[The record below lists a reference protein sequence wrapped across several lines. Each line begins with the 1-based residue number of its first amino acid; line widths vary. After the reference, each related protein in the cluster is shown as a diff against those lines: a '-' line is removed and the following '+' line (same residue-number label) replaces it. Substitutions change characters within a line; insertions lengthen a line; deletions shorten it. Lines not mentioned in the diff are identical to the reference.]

1 MTIAQSIAQTMA
13 PGADHAASLVVDVT
27 VVGAGLVGLAAA
39 LACHEAGYSVAL
51 LDSGPGLT
59 QSQLNADANSLWNA
73 SGQGAT
79 STNWD
84 ARIYAISP
92 NNAKWLA
99 ELGAWPLLDKAR
111 LGQINA
117 MQIFADGVPLTLD
130 AEDESADCL
139 AYVLESRALAQALHE
154 RVSMTGMPVLFN
166 LACVAFDSA
175 TTTLHLADKR
185 TIQSSL
191 VIAADGSQSWLRQQ
205 LGITVQKKSYAQLGI
220 VANFS
225 VAQDHAQV
233 ARQWFTS
240 QRQDGGTILA
250 WLPLSN
256 NTVSIVWSV
265 PLAYADELL
274 ALSPT
279 AFTKAVMQAGGE
291 ALGEMQLIS
300 PPVAFPLSRQTCE
313 RTVQDDVVL
322 VGDAAHQIHPMAGQG
337 VNLGFRDVIDLLASW
352 QTKNSYQSL
361 ADNSLLKAYTRR
373 RKADVLS
380 MQLLTDGLFQLFASA
395 NPVLNSIRNVAWQ
408 LANQG
413 LIKKTLQA
421 LALKL

>member
-1 MTIAQSIAQTMA
+1 
-13 PGADHAASLVVDVT
+13 VDVT

-39 LACHEAGYSVAL
+39 LACHQAGYSVAL

-59 QSQLNADANSLWNA
+59 QSQLNADANSLCNA
-73 SGQGAT
+73 HSQ
-79 STNWD
+79 WD

-117 MQIFADGVPLTLD
+117 MQIFADGVPMSLET
-130 AEDESADCL
+130 EDESADCL

-154 RVSMTGMPVLFN
+154 RVSMTGMPILVN

-185 TIQSSL
+185 TIQSDL

-225 VAQDHAQV
+225 VELDHAQV

-250 WLPLSN
+250 WLPLSS

-279 AFTKAVMQAGGE
+279 AFTQAVMQAGDQ
-291 ALGEMQLIS
+291 ALGDMQLLS
-300 PPVAFPLSRQTCE
+300 PPVAYPLSRQTCE
-313 RTVQDDVVL
+313 RTVQDGVVL

-352 QTKNSYQSL
+352 QTKNTYQSL
-361 ADNSLLKAYTRR
+361 ADRCLLKAYTRR

-380 MQLLTDGLFQLFASA
+380 MQLLTDGLFKVFSSA
-395 NPVLNSIRNVAWQ
+395 NPVLNSIRKTAWQ

-413 LIKKTLQA
+413 LIKKTLLA

>member
-1 MTIAQSIAQTMA
+1 MTIAPSEN
-13 PGADHAASLVVDVT
+13 HALSLRVDVT

-39 LACHEAGYSVAL
+39 LACHKAGYNVAL

-59 QSQLNADANSLWNA
+59 EAQVNADANSL
-73 SGQGAT
+73 SDT
-79 STNWD
+79 SSQWD

-117 MQIFADGVPLTLD
+117 MQIFADEVPLSLE

-139 AYVLESRALAQALHE
+139 AYVLESRALAQSLHE
-154 RVSMTGMPVLFN
+154 RVSMTGMPVVFN
-166 LACVAFDSA
+166 DGCTGFDSA

-185 TIQSSL
+185 TIQSAL

-205 LGITVQKKSYAQLGI
+205 LGINVQKKSYAQLGI

-225 VAQDHAQV
+225 VAQGHANV

-240 QRQDGGTILA
+240 HRHDGGTILA

-279 AFTKAVMQAGGE
+279 AFTQAVMQAGE
-291 ALGEMQLIS
+291 QVLGDMQLLS

-313 RTVQDDVVL
+313 RTVQDGVVL

-337 VNLGFRDVIDLLASW
+337 VNLGFRDVIDLLASL

-361 ADNSLLKAYTRR
+361 ADSRLLKAYTRR

-380 MQLLTDGLFQLFASA
+380 MQLLTDGLFQVFSSA
-395 NPVLNSIRNVAWQ
+395 NPVLNSIRNTAWRV
-408 LANQG
+408 ANQG
-413 LIKKTLQA
+413 LIKKTLLA
-421 LALKL
+421 FALKL

>member
-1 MTIAQSIAQTMA
+1 MTTAQTIAQTTLPS
-13 PGADHAASLVVDVT
+13 ADHAASLVVDVT

-39 LACHEAGYSVAL
+39 LACHQAGYSVAL

-59 QSQLNADANSLWNA
+59 QSQLNADANSLCNDH
-73 SGQGAT
+73 SQ
-79 STNWD
+79 WD

-117 MQIFADGVPLTLD
+117 MQIFADGVPMSLD

-166 LACVAFDSA
+166 HGCVAFDSA

-225 VAQDHAQV
+225 VELDHAHV

-240 QRQDGGTILA
+240 HRQDGGTILA
-250 WLPLSN
+250 WLPLSS

-274 ALSPT
+274 ALSPS
-279 AFTKAVMQAGGE
+279 AFTQAVMQAGGQ
-291 ALGEMQLIS
+291 ALGDMRLLS

-313 RTVQDDVVL
+313 RTVQDGVVL

-361 ADNSLLKAYTRR
+361 ADSRLLNAYTRR

-380 MQLLTDGLFQLFASA
+380 MQLLTDGLFQIFAST
-395 NPVLNSIRNVAWQ
+395 NPVLNSIRNAAWQ

-413 LIKKTLQA
+413 LVKKTLLA

>member
-1 MTIAQSIAQTMA
+1 MTTAQSIAHTMA
-13 PGADHAASLVVDVT
+13 PGADHVASLVVDVT

-59 QSQLNADANSLWNA
+59 QSQLNADANSLCNA
-73 SGQGAT
+73 DSQ
-79 STNWD
+79 WD

-117 MQIFADGVPLTLD
+117 MQIFADGVPMSLD

-154 RVSMTGMPVLFN
+154 RVSMTGMPVLVN
-166 LACVAFDSA
+166 HACVAFDSA
-175 TTTLHLADKR
+175 TTTLRLADKR

-191 VIAADGSQSWLRQQ
+191 VIAADGNQSWLRQQ
-205 LGITVQKKSYAQLGI
+205 LGITVQKKSYAQRGI

-225 VAQDHAQV
+225 VELDHAHV

-240 QRQDGGTILA
+240 HRQDGGTILA
-250 WLPLSN
+250 WLPLSS

-279 AFTKAVMQAGGE
+279 AFTQAVMQAGE
-291 ALGEMQLIS
+291 QALGDMQLLS

-313 RTVQDDVVL
+313 RTVQDGVVL

-361 ADNSLLKAYTRR
+361 ADSSLLKAYTRH
-373 RKADVLS
+373 RKVDVLS
-380 MQLLTDGLFQLFASA
+380 MQLLTDGLFQVFSSV
-395 NPVLNSIRNVAWQ
+395 NPVLNSIRKTAWH

-413 LIKKTLQA
+413 LIKKTLLA

>member
-1 MTIAQSIAQTMA
+1 MTTAQTIAQTTLPS
-13 PGADHAASLVVDVT
+13 ADHAASLVVDVT

-39 LACHEAGYSVAL
+39 LACHQAGYSVAL

-59 QSQLNADANSLWNA
+59 QSQLNADANSLCNDH
-73 SGQGAT
+73 SQ
-79 STNWD
+79 WD

-117 MQIFADGVPLTLD
+117 MQIFADGVPMSLD

-166 LACVAFDSA
+166 HGCVAFDSA

-225 VAQDHAQV
+225 VELDHAHV

-240 QRQDGGTILA
+240 HRQDGGTILA
-250 WLPLSN
+250 WLPLSS

-274 ALSPT
+274 ALSPS
-279 AFTKAVMQAGGE
+279 AFTQAVMQAGGQ
-291 ALGEMQLIS
+291 ALGDMRLLS

-313 RTVQDDVVL
+313 RTVQDGVVL

-361 ADNSLLKAYTRR
+361 ADSRLLNAYTRR

-380 MQLLTDGLFQLFASA
+380 MQLLTDGLFQIFAST
-395 NPVLNSIRNVAWQ
+395 NPVLNSIRNAAWQ

-413 LIKKTLQA
+413 LIKKTLLA

>member
-1 MTIAQSIAQTMA
+1 MTIAQTIAQTTA
-13 PGADHAASLVVDVT
+13 PSADHAASLRVDVT

-59 QSQLNADANSLWNA
+59 QSQLNADANSLCNA
-73 SGQGAT
+73 HSQ
-79 STNWD
+79 WD

-117 MQIFADGVPLTLD
+117 MQIFADGVPMSLD

-166 LACVAFDSA
+166 HGCVAFDST

-225 VAQDHAQV
+225 VAQDHAHV

-274 ALSPT
+274 ALSLS
-279 AFTKAVMQAGGE
+279 AFTQAVMQAGDQ
-291 ALGEMQLIS
+291 ALGDMQLLS
-300 PPVAFPLSRQTCE
+300 SPVAFPLSRQTCE
-313 RTVQDDVVL
+313 RTVQDGVVL

-352 QTKNSYQSL
+352 QAKNSYQSL
-361 ADNSLLKAYTRR
+361 ADSRLLKAYTRR

-380 MQLLTDGLFQLFASA
+380 MQLLTDGLFQVFASA
-395 NPVLNSIRNVAWQ
+395 NPVLNSIRNAAWRV
-408 LANQG
+408 ANQG
-413 LIKKTLQA
+413 LIKKTLLA
-421 LALKL
+421 FALKL

>member
-1 MTIAQSIAQTMA
+1 
-13 PGADHAASLVVDVT
+13 VVDVT

-39 LACHEAGYSVAL
+39 LACHQAGYSVAL

-59 QSQLNADANSLWNA
+59 QSQLNADANSLCNDH
-73 SGQGAT
+73 SQ
-79 STNWD
+79 WD

-117 MQIFADGVPLTLD
+117 MQIFADGVPMSLD

-166 LACVAFDSA
+166 HGCVAFDSA

-225 VAQDHAQV
+225 VELDHAHV

-240 QRQDGGTILA
+240 HRQDGGTILA
-250 WLPLSN
+250 WLPLSS

-274 ALSPT
+274 ALSPS
-279 AFTKAVMQAGGE
+279 AFTQAVMQAGGQ
-291 ALGEMQLIS
+291 ALGDMRLLS

-313 RTVQDDVVL
+313 RTVQDGVVL

-361 ADNSLLKAYTRR
+361 ADSRLLNAYTRR

-380 MQLLTDGLFQLFASA
+380 MQLLTDGLFQIFAST
-395 NPVLNSIRNVAWQ
+395 NPVLNSIRNAAWQ

-413 LIKKTLQA
+413 LVKKTLLA

>member
-1 MTIAQSIAQTMA
+1 
-13 PGADHAASLVVDVT
+13 
-27 VVGAGLVGLAAA
+27 LVGLAAA
-39 LACHEAGYSVAL
+39 LACHQAGYSVAL

-59 QSQLNADANSLWNA
+59 QSQLNADANSLCNA
-73 SGQGAT
+73 HSQ
-79 STNWD
+79 WD

-117 MQIFADGVPLTLD
+117 MQIFADGVPMSLET
-130 AEDESADCL
+130 EDESADCL

-154 RVSMTGMPVLFN
+154 RVSMTGMPILVN

-185 TIQSSL
+185 TIQSDL

-225 VAQDHAQV
+225 VELDHAQV

-250 WLPLSN
+250 WLPLSS

-279 AFTKAVMQAGGE
+279 AFTQAVMQAGDQ
-291 ALGEMQLIS
+291 ALGDMQLLS
-300 PPVAFPLSRQTCE
+300 PPVAYPLSRQTCE
-313 RTVQDDVVL
+313 RTVQDGVVL

-361 ADNSLLKAYTRR
+361 ADRCLLKAYTRR

-380 MQLLTDGLFQLFASA
+380 MQLLTDGLFKVFSSA
-395 NPVLNSIRNVAWQ
+395 NPVLNSIRKTAWQ

-413 LIKKTLQA
+413 LIKKTLLA

>member
-1 MTIAQSIAQTMA
+1 
-13 PGADHAASLVVDVT
+13 VDVT

-39 LACHEAGYSVAL
+39 LACHQAGYSVAL

-59 QSQLNADANSLWNA
+59 QSQLNADANSLCNA
-73 SGQGAT
+73 HSQ
-79 STNWD
+79 WD

-117 MQIFADGVPLTLD
+117 MQIFADGVPMSLET
-130 AEDESADCL
+130 EDESADCL

-154 RVSMTGMPVLFN
+154 RVSMTGMPILVN

-185 TIQSSL
+185 TIQSDL

-225 VAQDHAQV
+225 VELDHAQV

-250 WLPLSN
+250 WLPLSS

-279 AFTKAVMQAGGE
+279 AFTQAVMQAGDQ
-291 ALGEMQLIS
+291 ALGDMQLLS
-300 PPVAFPLSRQTCE
+300 PPVAYPLSRQTCE
-313 RTVQDDVVL
+313 RTVQDGVVL

-361 ADNSLLKAYTRR
+361 ADRCLLKAYTRR

-380 MQLLTDGLFQLFASA
+380 MQLLTDGLFKVFSSA
-395 NPVLNSIRNVAWQ
+395 NPVLNSIRKTAWQ

-413 LIKKTLQA
+413 LIKKTLLA

>member
-1 MTIAQSIAQTMA
+1 MTTAQTIAQTTLPS
-13 PGADHAASLVVDVT
+13 ADHAASLVVDVT

-39 LACHEAGYSVAL
+39 LACHQAGYSVAL

-59 QSQLNADANSLWNA
+59 QSQLNADANSLCNDH
-73 SGQGAT
+73 SQ
-79 STNWD
+79 WD

-117 MQIFADGVPLTLD
+117 MQIFADGVPMSLD

-166 LACVAFDSA
+166 HGCVAFDSA

-185 TIQSSL
+185 TIQSGL

-225 VAQDHAQV
+225 VELDHAHV

-240 QRQDGGTILA
+240 HRQDGGTILA
-250 WLPLSN
+250 WLPLSS

-274 ALSPT
+274 ALSPS
-279 AFTKAVMQAGGE
+279 AFTQAVMQAGGQ
-291 ALGEMQLIS
+291 ALGDMRLLS

-313 RTVQDDVVL
+313 RTVQDGVVL

-361 ADNSLLKAYTRR
+361 ADSRLLNAYTRR

-380 MQLLTDGLFQLFASA
+380 MQLLTDGLFQIFAST
-395 NPVLNSIRNVAWQ
+395 NPVLNSIRNAAWQ

-413 LIKKTLQA
+413 LVKKTLLA

>member
-1 MTIAQSIAQTMA
+1 MTTAQTIAQTMA
-13 PGADHAASLVVDVT
+13 PSADHAASLRVDVT

-39 LACHEAGYSVAL
+39 LACHQAGYSVAL

-59 QSQLNADANSLWNA
+59 QSQLNADANSLCNA
-73 SGQGAT
+73 HSQ
-79 STNWD
+79 WD

-117 MQIFADGVPLTLD
+117 MQIFADGVPMSLET
-130 AEDESADCL
+130 EDESADCL

-154 RVSMTGMPVLFN
+154 RVSMTGMPVLVN
-166 LACVAFDSA
+166 LACVGFDSA

-185 TIQSSL
+185 TIQSDL

-225 VAQDHAQV
+225 VELDHAQV

-250 WLPLSN
+250 WLPLSS

-279 AFTKAVMQAGGE
+279 AFTQAVMQAGDQ
-291 ALGEMQLIS
+291 ALGDMQLLS
-300 PPVAFPLSRQTCE
+300 PPVAYPLSRQTCE
-313 RTVQDDVVL
+313 RTVQDGVVL

-361 ADNSLLKAYTRR
+361 ADRCLLKAYTRR
-373 RKADVLS
+373 RKTDVLS
-380 MQLLTDGLFQLFASA
+380 MQLLTDGLFKVFSSA
-395 NPVLNSIRNVAWQ
+395 NPVLNSIRKTAWQ

-413 LIKKTLQA
+413 LIKKTLLA

>member
-1 MTIAQSIAQTMA
+1 MTIAPSEN
-13 PGADHAASLVVDVT
+13 HALSLRVDVT

-39 LACHEAGYSVAL
+39 LACHKAGYNVAL

-59 QSQLNADANSLWNA
+59 EAQVNADANSL
-73 SGQGAT
+73 SDT
-79 STNWD
+79 SSQWD

-117 MQIFADGVPLTLD
+117 MQIFADEVPLSLE

-139 AYVLESRALAQALHE
+139 AYVLESRALAQSLHE
-154 RVSMTGMPVLFN
+154 RVSMTGMPVVFN
-166 LACVAFDSA
+166 DGCTGFDSA

-185 TIQSSL
+185 TIQSAL

-205 LGITVQKKSYAQLGI
+205 LGINVQKKSYAQLGI

-225 VAQDHAQV
+225 VAQGHANV

-240 QRQDGGTILA
+240 HRYDGGTILA

-279 AFTKAVMQAGGE
+279 AFTQAVMQAGE
-291 ALGEMQLIS
+291 QVLGDMQLLS

-313 RTVQDDVVL
+313 RTVQDGVVL

-337 VNLGFRDVIDLLASW
+337 VNLGFRDVIDLLASL

-361 ADNSLLKAYTRR
+361 ADSRLLKAYTRR

-380 MQLLTDGLFQLFASA
+380 MQLLTDGLFQVFSSA
-395 NPVLNSIRNVAWQ
+395 NPVLNSIRNTAWRV
-408 LANQG
+408 ANQG
-413 LIKKTLQA
+413 LIKKTLLA
-421 LALKL
+421 FALKL

>member
-1 MTIAQSIAQTMA
+1 MTTAQSIAQTTA
-13 PGADHAASLVVDVT
+13 PSADHAASLVVDVT

-39 LACHEAGYSVAL
+39 LACHQAGYSVAL

-59 QSQLNADANSLWNA
+59 QSQLNADANSLCNDH
-73 SGQGAT
+73 SQ
-79 STNWD
+79 WD

-117 MQIFADGVPLTLD
+117 MQIFADGVPMSLD

-166 LACVAFDSA
+166 HGCVAFDSA

-225 VAQDHAQV
+225 VELDHAHV

-240 QRQDGGTILA
+240 HRQDGGTILA
-250 WLPLSN
+250 WLPLSS

-274 ALSPT
+274 ALSPS
-279 AFTKAVMQAGGE
+279 AFTQAVMQAGGQ
-291 ALGEMQLIS
+291 ALGDMRLLS

-313 RTVQDDVVL
+313 RTVQDGVVL

-361 ADNSLLKAYTRR
+361 ADSRLLKAYTRR

-380 MQLLTDGLFQLFASA
+380 MQLLTDGLFQIFAST
-395 NPVLNSIRNVAWQ
+395 NPVLNSIRNAAWQ

-413 LIKKTLQA
+413 LIKKTLLA

>member
-1 MTIAQSIAQTMA
+1 MTTAQSIAQTTL
-13 PGADHAASLVVDVT
+13 PSADHAASLVVDVT

-39 LACHEAGYSVAL
+39 LACHQAGYSVAL

-59 QSQLNADANSLWNA
+59 QSQLNADANSLCNDH
-73 SGQGAT
+73 SQ
-79 STNWD
+79 WD

-117 MQIFADGVPLTLD
+117 MQIFADGVPMSLD

-166 LACVAFDSA
+166 HGCVAFDSA

-225 VAQDHAQV
+225 VELDHAHV

-240 QRQDGGTILA
+240 HRQDGGTILA
-250 WLPLSN
+250 WLPLSS

-274 ALSPT
+274 ALSPS
-279 AFTKAVMQAGGE
+279 AFTQAVMQAGGQ
-291 ALGEMQLIS
+291 ALGDMRLLS

-313 RTVQDDVVL
+313 RTVQDGVVL

-361 ADNSLLKAYTRR
+361 ADSRLLKAYTRR

-380 MQLLTDGLFQLFASA
+380 MQLLTDGLFQLFARA
-395 NPVLNSIRNVAWQ
+395 NPVLNSIRNAAWQ

-413 LIKKTLQA
+413 LIKKTLLA

>member
-1 MTIAQSIAQTMA
+1 MTTAQSIAQTTA
-13 PGADHAASLVVDVT
+13 PSADHAASLVVDVT

-39 LACHEAGYSVAL
+39 LACHQAGYSVAL

-59 QSQLNADANSLWNA
+59 QSQLNADANSLCNDH
-73 SGQGAT
+73 SQ
-79 STNWD
+79 WD

-117 MQIFADGVPLTLD
+117 MQIFADGVPMSLD

-166 LACVAFDSA
+166 HGCVAFDSA

-225 VAQDHAQV
+225 VELDHAHV

-240 QRQDGGTILA
+240 HRQDGGTILA
-250 WLPLSN
+250 WLPLSS

-274 ALSPT
+274 ALSPS
-279 AFTKAVMQAGGE
+279 AFTQAVMQAGGQ
-291 ALGEMQLIS
+291 ALGDMRLLS

-313 RTVQDDVVL
+313 RTVQDGVVL

-361 ADNSLLKAYTRR
+361 ADSRLLKAYTRR

-380 MQLLTDGLFQLFASA
+380 MQLLTDGLFQLFARA
-395 NPVLNSIRNVAWQ
+395 NPVLNSIRNAAWQ

-413 LIKKTLQA
+413 LIKKTLLA

>member
-1 MTIAQSIAQTMA
+1 
-13 PGADHAASLVVDVT
+13 VDVT

-39 LACHEAGYSVAL
+39 LACHQAGYSVAL

-59 QSQLNADANSLWNA
+59 QSQLNADANSLCNA
-73 SGQGAT
+73 HSQ
-79 STNWD
+79 WD

-117 MQIFADGVPLTLD
+117 MQIFADGVPMSLET
-130 AEDESADCL
+130 EDESADCL

-154 RVSMTGMPVLFN
+154 RVSMTGMPILVN

-185 TIQSSL
+185 TIQSDL

-225 VAQDHAQV
+225 VELDHAQV

-250 WLPLSN
+250 WLPLSS

-279 AFTKAVMQAGGE
+279 AFTQAVMQAGDQ
-291 ALGEMQLIS
+291 ALGDMQLLS
-300 PPVAFPLSRQTCE
+300 PPVAYPLSRQTCE
-313 RTVQDDVVL
+313 RTVQDGVVL

-361 ADNSLLKAYTRR
+361 ADRCLLKAYTRR
-373 RKADVLS
+373 RKTDVLS
-380 MQLLTDGLFQLFASA
+380 MQLLTDGLFQLFARA
-395 NPVLNSIRNVAWQ
+395 NPVLNSIRNAAWQ

-413 LIKKTLQA
+413 LIKKTLLA

>member
-1 MTIAQSIAQTMA
+1 MTTTQTLAQTMA
-13 PGADHAASLVVDVT
+13 PSADHVAPLVVDVT

-39 LACHEAGYSVAL
+39 LACHQAGYSVAL

-59 QSQLNADANSLWNA
+59 QSQLNADANSLCNDH
-73 SGQGAT
+73 SQ
-79 STNWD
+79 WD

-117 MQIFADGVPLTLD
+117 MQIFADGVPMSLD

-166 LACVAFDSA
+166 HGCVAFDSA

-225 VAQDHAQV
+225 VELDHAHV

-240 QRQDGGTILA
+240 HRQDGGTILA
-250 WLPLSN
+250 WLPLSS

-274 ALSPT
+274 ALSPS
-279 AFTKAVMQAGGE
+279 AFTQAVMQAGGQ
-291 ALGEMQLIS
+291 ALGDMRLLS

-313 RTVQDDVVL
+313 RTVQDGVVL

-361 ADNSLLKAYTRR
+361 ADSRLLNAYTRR

-380 MQLLTDGLFQLFASA
+380 MQLLTDGLFQIFAST
-395 NPVLNSIRNVAWQ
+395 NPVLNSIRNAAWQ

-413 LIKKTLQA
+413 LVKKTLLA

>member
-1 MTIAQSIAQTMA
+1 MTIAPSEN
-13 PGADHAASLVVDVT
+13 HALSLRVDVT

-39 LACHEAGYSVAL
+39 LACHKAGYNVAL
-51 LDSGPGLT
+51 LDSGPRLT
-59 QSQLNADANSLWNA
+59 EAQVNADANSL
-73 SGQGAT
+73 SDT
-79 STNWD
+79 SSQWD

-117 MQIFADGVPLTLD
+117 MQIFADEVPLSLE

-139 AYVLESRALAQALHE
+139 AYVLESRALAQSLHE

-166 LACVAFDSA
+166 DGCTGFDSA

-185 TIQSSL
+185 TIQSAL

-205 LGITVQKKSYAQLGI
+205 LGINVQKKSYAQLGI

-225 VAQDHAQV
+225 VAQGHANV

-240 QRQDGGTILA
+240 HRHDGGTILA

-279 AFTKAVMQAGGE
+279 AFTQAVMQAGE
-291 ALGEMQLIS
+291 QVLGDMQLLS

-313 RTVQDDVVL
+313 RTVQDGVVL

-337 VNLGFRDVIDLLASW
+337 VNLGFRDVIDLMASL

-361 ADNSLLKAYTRR
+361 ADSRLLKAYTRR

-380 MQLLTDGLFQLFASA
+380 MQLLTDGLFQVFSSA
-395 NPVLNSIRNVAWQ
+395 NPVLNSIRNTAWRV
-408 LANQG
+408 ANQG
-413 LIKKTLQA
+413 LIKKTLLA
-421 LALKL
+421 FALKL

>member
-1 MTIAQSIAQTMA
+1 MTTTQTLAQTTA
-13 PGADHAASLVVDVT
+13 PSADHVAPLVVDVT

-39 LACHEAGYSVAL
+39 LACHQAGYSVAL

-59 QSQLNADANSLWNA
+59 QSQLHADANSLCNA
-73 SGQGAT
+73 DSQ
-79 STNWD
+79 WD

-92 NNAKWLA
+92 NNAKWLV

-111 LGQINA
+111 LGQINT
-117 MQIFADGVPLTLD
+117 MQIFADGVPMSLD

-154 RVSMTGMPVLFN
+154 RVSMTGMPVLVN
-166 LACVAFDSA
+166 LPCVAFDSA

-185 TIQSSL
+185 TIQSGL

-205 LGITVQKKSYAQLGI
+205 LGIAVQKKSYAQLGI

-225 VAQDHAQV
+225 VELDHAHV

-240 QRQDGGTILA
+240 HRQDGGTILA
-250 WLPLSN
+250 WLPLSS

-274 ALSPT
+274 ALSPG
-279 AFTKAVMQAGGE
+279 AFTQAVMQAGDQ
-291 ALGEMQLIS
+291 ALGDMQLLS
-300 PPVAFPLSRQTCE
+300 PPVAFALNRQTCE
-313 RTVQDDVVL
+313 RTVQDGVVL

-337 VNLGFRDVIDLLASW
+337 VNLGFRDVIDLLATW

-361 ADNSLLKAYTRR
+361 ADSRLLKAYTRR

-380 MQLLTDGLFQLFASA
+380 MQLLTDGLFQLFARA
-395 NPVLNSIRNVAWQ
+395 NPVLNSIRNAAWQ

-413 LIKKTLQA
+413 LIKKTLLA

>member
-1 MTIAQSIAQTMA
+1 MTTAQTIAQTMA
-13 PGADHAASLVVDVT
+13 PSADHAASLRVDVT

-39 LACHEAGYSVAL
+39 LACHQAGYSVAL

-59 QSQLNADANSLWNA
+59 QSQLNADANSLCNA
-73 SGQGAT
+73 HSQ
-79 STNWD
+79 WD

-117 MQIFADGVPLTLD
+117 MQIFADGVPMSLET
-130 AEDESADCL
+130 EDESADCL

-154 RVSMTGMPVLFN
+154 RVSMTGMPILVN

-185 TIQSSL
+185 TIQSDL

-225 VAQDHAQV
+225 VELDHAQV

-250 WLPLSN
+250 WLPLSS

-279 AFTKAVMQAGGE
+279 AFTQAVMQAGDQ
-291 ALGEMQLIS
+291 ALGDMQLLS
-300 PPVAFPLSRQTCE
+300 PPVAYPLSRQTCE
-313 RTVQDDVVL
+313 HTVQDGVVL

-361 ADNSLLKAYTRR
+361 ADRCLLKAYTRR

-380 MQLLTDGLFQLFASA
+380 MQLLTDGLFKVFSSA
-395 NPVLNSIRNVAWQ
+395 NPVLNSIRKTAWQ

-413 LIKKTLQA
+413 LIKKTLLA

>member
-1 MTIAQSIAQTMA
+1 MTTAQTIAQTTLPS
-13 PGADHAASLVVDVT
+13 ADHTASLVVDVT

-39 LACHEAGYSVAL
+39 LACHQAGYSVAL

-59 QSQLNADANSLWNA
+59 QSQLNADANSLCNDH
-73 SGQGAT
+73 SQ
-79 STNWD
+79 WD

-117 MQIFADGVPLTLD
+117 MQIFADGVPMSLD

-166 LACVAFDSA
+166 HGCVAFDSA

-225 VAQDHAQV
+225 VELDHAHV

-240 QRQDGGTILA
+240 HRQDGGTILA
-250 WLPLSN
+250 WLPLSS

-274 ALSPT
+274 ALSPS
-279 AFTKAVMQAGGE
+279 AFTQAVMQAGGQ
-291 ALGEMQLIS
+291 ALGDMRLLS

-313 RTVQDDVVL
+313 RTVQDGVVL

-361 ADNSLLKAYTRR
+361 ADSRLLNAYTRR

-380 MQLLTDGLFQLFASA
+380 MQLLTDGLFQIFAST
-395 NPVLNSIRNVAWQ
+395 NPVLNSIRNAAWQ

-413 LIKKTLQA
+413 LVKKTLLA

>member
-1 MTIAQSIAQTMA
+1 MTTAQTIAQTTLPS
-13 PGADHAASLVVDVT
+13 ADHAASLVVDVT

-39 LACHEAGYSVAL
+39 LACHQAGYSVAL

-59 QSQLNADANSLWNA
+59 QSQLNADANSLCNA
-73 SGQGAT
+73 HSQ
-79 STNWD
+79 WD

-117 MQIFADGVPLTLD
+117 MQIFADGVPMSLD

-166 LACVAFDSA
+166 HGCVAFDSA

-225 VAQDHAQV
+225 VELDHAHV

-240 QRQDGGTILA
+240 HRQDGGTILA
-250 WLPLSN
+250 WLPLSS

-274 ALSPT
+274 ALSPS
-279 AFTKAVMQAGGE
+279 AFTQAVMQAGGQ
-291 ALGEMQLIS
+291 ALGDMRLLS

-313 RTVQDDVVL
+313 RTVQDGVVL

-361 ADNSLLKAYTRR
+361 ADSRLLNAYTRR

-380 MQLLTDGLFQLFASA
+380 MQLLTDGLFQIFAST
-395 NPVLNSIRNVAWQ
+395 NPVLNSIRNAAWQ

-413 LIKKTLQA
+413 LVKKTLLA

>member
-1 MTIAQSIAQTMA
+1 MTIAQSIAQTMS
-13 PGADHAASLVVDVT
+13 PGADHVASLVVDIT

-79 STNWD
+79 GTNWD

-117 MQIFADGVPLTLD
+117 MEIFADGVPLSLG

-154 RVSMTGMPVLFN
+154 RVNMTGMPVLFN
-166 LACVAFDSA
+166 HDCVAFDSA

-185 TIQSSL
+185 TIQSNL

-205 LGITVQKKSYAQLGI
+205 LGIAVQKKSYAQLGI

-225 VAQDHAQV
+225 VELDHAQV
-233 ARQWFTS
+233 ARQWFTG
-240 QRQDGGTILA
+240 QRQDGGTVLA
-250 WLPLSN
+250 WLPLSSK
-256 NTVSIVWSV
+256 TVSIVWSV

-279 AFTKAVMQAGGE
+279 AFTQAVMQAGGE
-291 ALGEMQLIS
+291 ALGDMRLLS

-313 RTVQDDVVL
+313 RTVQDGVVL

-361 ADNSLLKAYTRR
+361 ADSRLLKAYTRR

-380 MQLLTDGLFQLFASA
+380 MQLLTDGLFQLFAST
-395 NPVLNSIRNVAWQ
+395 NPVLNSIRNAAWQ

-413 LIKKTLQA
+413 LIKKTLLA

>member
-1 MTIAQSIAQTMA
+1 MTTAQSIAQTTA
-13 PGADHAASLVVDVT
+13 PSADHAASLVVDVT

-39 LACHEAGYSVAL
+39 LACHQAGYSVAL

-59 QSQLNADANSLWNA
+59 QSQLNADANSLCNDH
-73 SGQGAT
+73 SQ
-79 STNWD
+79 WD

-117 MQIFADGVPLTLD
+117 MQIFADGVPMSLE

-166 LACVAFDSA
+166 HGCVAFDSA

-225 VAQDHAQV
+225 VELDHAHV

-240 QRQDGGTILA
+240 HRQDGGTILA
-250 WLPLSN
+250 WLPLSS

-274 ALSPT
+274 ALSPS
-279 AFTKAVMQAGGE
+279 AFTQAVMQAGGQ
-291 ALGEMQLIS
+291 ALGDMRLLS

-313 RTVQDDVVL
+313 RTVQDGVVL

-361 ADNSLLKAYTRR
+361 ADSRLLKAYTRR

-380 MQLLTDGLFQLFASA
+380 MQLLTDGLFQLFARA
-395 NPVLNSIRNVAWQ
+395 NPVLNSIRNAAWQ

-413 LIKKTLQA
+413 LIKKTLLA

>member
-1 MTIAQSIAQTMA
+1 MTTAQTIAQTTLPS
-13 PGADHAASLVVDVT
+13 ADHAASLVVDVT

-39 LACHEAGYSVAL
+39 LACHQAGYSVAL

-59 QSQLNADANSLWNA
+59 QSQLNADANSLCNA
-73 SGQGAT
+73 HSQ
-79 STNWD
+79 WD

-117 MQIFADGVPLTLD
+117 MQIFADGVPMSLD

-166 LACVAFDSA
+166 HGCVAFDSA

-225 VAQDHAQV
+225 VELDHAHV

-240 QRQDGGTILA
+240 HRQDGGTILA
-250 WLPLSN
+250 WLPLSS

-274 ALSPT
+274 ALSPS
-279 AFTKAVMQAGGE
+279 AFTQAVMQAGDQ
-291 ALGEMQLIS
+291 ALGDMQLLS

-313 RTVQDDVVL
+313 RTVQDGVVL

-361 ADNSLLKAYTRR
+361 ADSRLLKAYTRR

-380 MQLLTDGLFQLFASA
+380 MQLLTDGLFQLFAST
-395 NPVLNSIRNVAWQ
+395 NPVLNSIRNAAWQ

-413 LIKKTLQA
+413 LIKKTLLA

>member
-1 MTIAQSIAQTMA
+1 MTTAQSIAQTTA
-13 PGADHAASLVVDVT
+13 PSADHAASLVVDVT

-39 LACHEAGYSVAL
+39 LACHQAGYSVAL

-59 QSQLNADANSLWNA
+59 QSQLNADANSLCNDH
-73 SGQGAT
+73 SQ
-79 STNWD
+79 WD

-117 MQIFADGVPLTLD
+117 MQIFADGVPMSLD

-166 LACVAFDSA
+166 HGCVAFDSA

-225 VAQDHAQV
+225 VELDHAHV

-240 QRQDGGTILA
+240 HRQDGGTILA
-250 WLPLSN
+250 WLPLSS

-274 ALSPT
+274 ALSPS
-279 AFTKAVMQAGGE
+279 AFTQAVMQAGGQ
-291 ALGEMQLIS
+291 ALGDMRLLS

-313 RTVQDDVVL
+313 RTVQDGVVL

-361 ADNSLLKAYTRR
+361 ADSRLLNAYTRR

-380 MQLLTDGLFQLFASA
+380 MQLLTDGLFQIFAST
-395 NPVLNSIRNVAWQ
+395 NPVLNSIRNAAWQ

-413 LIKKTLQA
+413 LIKKTLLA

>member
-1 MTIAQSIAQTMA
+1 MTTAQTIAQTMA
-13 PGADHAASLVVDVT
+13 PSADHAASLRVDVT

-39 LACHEAGYSVAL
+39 LACHQAGYSVAL

-59 QSQLNADANSLWNA
+59 QSQLNADANSLCNA
-73 SGQGAT
+73 HSQ
-79 STNWD
+79 WD

-117 MQIFADGVPLTLD
+117 MQIFADGVPMSLET
-130 AEDESADCL
+130 EDESADCL

-154 RVSMTGMPVLFN
+154 RVSMTGMPILVN

-185 TIQSSL
+185 TIQSDL

-225 VAQDHAQV
+225 VELDHAQV

-250 WLPLSN
+250 WLPLSS

-279 AFTKAVMQAGGE
+279 AFTQAVMQAGDQT
-291 ALGEMQLIS
+291 LGDMQLLS
-300 PPVAFPLSRQTCE
+300 PPVAYPLSRQTCE
-313 RTVQDDVVL
+313 HTVQDGVVL

-361 ADNSLLKAYTRR
+361 ADRCLLKAYTRR

-380 MQLLTDGLFQLFASA
+380 MQLLTDGLFKVFSSA
-395 NPVLNSIRNVAWQ
+395 NPVLNSIRKTAWQ

-413 LIKKTLQA
+413 LIKKTLLA

>member
-1 MTIAQSIAQTMA
+1 MTTAQTIAQTMA
-13 PGADHAASLVVDVT
+13 PSADHAASLRVDVT

-39 LACHEAGYSVAL
+39 LACHQAGYSVAL

-59 QSQLNADANSLWNA
+59 QSQLNADANSLCNA
-73 SGQGAT
+73 HSQ
-79 STNWD
+79 WD

-117 MQIFADGVPLTLD
+117 MQIFADGVPMSLET
-130 AEDESADCL
+130 EDESADCL

-154 RVSMTGMPVLFN
+154 RVSMTGMPVLVN

-185 TIQSSL
+185 TIQSDL

-225 VAQDHAQV
+225 VELDHAQV

-250 WLPLSN
+250 WLPLSS

-279 AFTKAVMQAGGE
+279 AFTQAVMQAGDQ
-291 ALGEMQLIS
+291 ALGDMQLLS
-300 PPVAFPLSRQTCE
+300 PPVAYPLSRQTCE
-313 RTVQDDVVL
+313 HTVQDGVVL

-361 ADNSLLKAYTRR
+361 ADRCLLKAYTRR

-380 MQLLTDGLFQLFASA
+380 MQLLTDGLFKVFSSA
-395 NPVLNSIRNVAWQ
+395 NPVLNSIRKTAWQ

-413 LIKKTLQA
+413 LIKKTLLA

>member
-1 MTIAQSIAQTMA
+1 MTTAQSIAQTTL
-13 PGADHAASLVVDVT
+13 PSADHAASLVVDVT

-39 LACHEAGYSVAL
+39 LACHQAGYSVAL

-59 QSQLNADANSLWNA
+59 QSQLNADANSLCNDH
-73 SGQGAT
+73 SQ
-79 STNWD
+79 WD

-117 MQIFADGVPLTLD
+117 MQIFADGVPMSLD

-154 RVSMTGMPVLFN
+154 RVSMTGMPVLLN
-166 LACVAFDSA
+166 HGCVAFDSA

-225 VAQDHAQV
+225 VELDHAHV

-240 QRQDGGTILA
+240 HRQDGGTILA
-250 WLPLSN
+250 WLPLSS

-279 AFTKAVMQAGGE
+279 AFTQAVMQAGGQ
-291 ALGEMQLIS
+291 ALGVMRLLS

-313 RTVQDDVVL
+313 RTVQDGVVL

-361 ADNSLLKAYTRR
+361 ADSRLLKAYTRR

-380 MQLLTDGLFQLFASA
+380 MQLLTDGLFQLFARA
-395 NPVLNSIRNVAWQ
+395 NPVLNSIRNAAWQ

-413 LIKKTLQA
+413 LIKKTLLA

>member
-1 MTIAQSIAQTMA
+1 MTTAQSIAQTTA
-13 PGADHAASLVVDVT
+13 PSADHVASLVVDVT

-39 LACHEAGYSVAL
+39 LACHQAGYSVAL
-51 LDSGPGLT
+51 LDSGPGLA
-59 QSQLNADANSLWNA
+59 QSQLHADANSLCNDH
-73 SGQGAT
+73 SQ
-79 STNWD
+79 WD

-117 MQIFADGVPLTLD
+117 MQIFADGVPMSLD

-166 LACVAFDSA
+166 HGCVAFDSA

-225 VAQDHAQV
+225 VELDHAHV

-240 QRQDGGTILA
+240 HRQDGGTILA
-250 WLPLSN
+250 WLPLSS

-274 ALSPT
+274 ALSPS
-279 AFTKAVMQAGGE
+279 AFTQAVMQAGDQ
-291 ALGEMQLIS
+291 ALGDMRLLS

-313 RTVQDDVVL
+313 RTVQDGVVL

-361 ADNSLLKAYTRR
+361 ADSSLLKAYTRR
-373 RKADVLS
+373 RKTDVLS
-380 MQLLTDGLFQLFASA
+380 MQLLTDGLFQLFTRA
-395 NPVLNSIRNVAWQ
+395 NPVLNSIRNAAWQ

-413 LIKKTLQA
+413 LIKKTLLA

>member
-1 MTIAQSIAQTMA
+1 MTTTQTLAQTTA
-13 PGADHAASLVVDVT
+13 PSADHVPPLVVDVT

-39 LACHEAGYSVAL
+39 LACHQAGYSVAL

-59 QSQLNADANSLWNA
+59 QSQLHADANSLCNA
-73 SGQGAT
+73 DSQ
-79 STNWD
+79 WD

-117 MQIFADGVPLTLD
+117 MQIFADGVPMSLE

-166 LACVAFDSA
+166 HGCVAFDSA

-225 VAQDHAQV
+225 VELDHAHV

-240 QRQDGGTILA
+240 HRQDGGTILA
-250 WLPLSN
+250 WLPLSS

-274 ALSPT
+274 ALSPS
-279 AFTKAVMQAGGE
+279 AFTQAVMQAGGQ
-291 ALGEMQLIS
+291 ALGDMRLLS

-313 RTVQDDVVL
+313 RTVQDGVVL

-361 ADNSLLKAYTRR
+361 ADSRLLKAYTRR

-380 MQLLTDGLFQLFASA
+380 MQLLTDGLFQLFARA
-395 NPVLNSIRNVAWQ
+395 NPVLNSIRNAAWQ

-413 LIKKTLQA
+413 LIKKTLLA

>member
-1 MTIAQSIAQTMA
+1 MTIAPSEN
-13 PGADHAASLVVDVT
+13 HALSLRVDVT

-39 LACHEAGYSVAL
+39 LACHKAGYNVAL

-59 QSQLNADANSLWNA
+59 EAQVNADANSL
-73 SGQGAT
+73 SDT
-79 STNWD
+79 SSQWD

-117 MQIFADGVPLTLD
+117 MQIFADEVPLSLE

-139 AYVLESRALAQALHE
+139 AYVLESRALAQSLHE

-166 LACVAFDSA
+166 DGCTGFDSA

-185 TIQSSL
+185 TIQSAL

-205 LGITVQKKSYAQLGI
+205 LGINVQKKSYAQLGI

-225 VAQDHAQV
+225 VAQGHANV

-240 QRQDGGTILA
+240 HRYDGGTILA

-279 AFTKAVMQAGGE
+279 AFTQAVMQAGE
-291 ALGEMQLIS
+291 QVLGDMQLLS

-313 RTVQDDVVL
+313 RTVQDGVVL

-337 VNLGFRDVIDLLASW
+337 VNLGFRDVIDLMASL

-361 ADNSLLKAYTRR
+361 ADSRLLKAYTRR

-380 MQLLTDGLFQLFASA
+380 MQLLTDGLFQVFSSA
-395 NPVLNSIRNVAWQ
+395 NPVLNSIRNTAWRV
-408 LANQG
+408 ANQG
-413 LIKKTLQA
+413 LIKKTLLA
-421 LALKL
+421 FALKL

>member
-1 MTIAQSIAQTMA
+1 MTTAQTIAQTTLPS
-13 PGADHAASLVVDVT
+13 ADHAASLVVDVT

-39 LACHEAGYSVAL
+39 LACHQAGYSVAL

-59 QSQLNADANSLWNA
+59 QSQLNADANSLCNDH
-73 SGQGAT
+73 SQ
-79 STNWD
+79 WD

-117 MQIFADGVPLTLD
+117 MQIFADGVPMSLD

-139 AYVLESRALAQALHE
+139 AYVLESRALAQALYE

-166 LACVAFDSA
+166 HGCVAFDSA

-225 VAQDHAQV
+225 VELDHAHV

-240 QRQDGGTILA
+240 HRQDGGTILA
-250 WLPLSN
+250 WLPLSS

-274 ALSPT
+274 ALSPS
-279 AFTKAVMQAGGE
+279 AFTQAVMQAGGQ
-291 ALGEMQLIS
+291 ALGDMRLLS

-313 RTVQDDVVL
+313 RTVQDGVVL

-361 ADNSLLKAYTRR
+361 ADSRLLNAYTRR

-380 MQLLTDGLFQLFASA
+380 MQLLTDGLFQIFAST
-395 NPVLNSIRNVAWQ
+395 NPVLNSIRNAAWQ

-413 LIKKTLQA
+413 LVKKTLLA

>member
-1 MTIAQSIAQTMA
+1 
-13 PGADHAASLVVDVT
+13 
-27 VVGAGLVGLAAA
+27 
-39 LACHEAGYSVAL
+39 
-51 LDSGPGLT
+51 
-59 QSQLNADANSLWNA
+59 
-73 SGQGAT
+73 
-79 STNWD
+79 
-84 ARIYAISP
+84 
-92 NNAKWLA
+92 
-99 ELGAWPLLDKAR
+99 
-111 LGQINA
+111 
-117 MQIFADGVPLTLD
+117 MQIFADGVPMSLET
-130 AEDESADCL
+130 EDESADCL

-154 RVSMTGMPVLFN
+154 RVSMTGMPVLVN

-185 TIQSSL
+185 TIQSDL

-225 VAQDHAQV
+225 VELDHAQV

-250 WLPLSN
+250 WLPLSS

-279 AFTKAVMQAGGE
+279 AFTQAVMQAGDQ
-291 ALGEMQLIS
+291 ALGDMQLLS
-300 PPVAFPLSRQTCE
+300 PPVAYPLSRQTCE
-313 RTVQDDVVL
+313 RTVQDGVVL

-337 VNLGFRDVIDLLASW
+337 VNLGFRDVIDLLASL

-361 ADNSLLKAYTRR
+361 ADRCLLKAYTRR

-380 MQLLTDGLFQLFASA
+380 MQLLTDGLFQVFSSA
-395 NPVLNSIRNVAWQ
+395 NPVLNSIRKTAWQ

-413 LIKKTLQA
+413 LIKKTLLA
-421 LALKL
+421 IALKL

>member
-1 MTIAQSIAQTMA
+1 MTTAQTIAQTMA
-13 PGADHAASLVVDVT
+13 PSTDHAASLRVDVT

-39 LACHEAGYSVAL
+39 LACHQAGYSVAL
-51 LDSGPGLT
+51 LDSGPGQT
-59 QSQLNADANSLWNA
+59 QPQVNADANSLWNA
-73 SGQGAT
+73 NSQSDT
-79 STNWD
+79 SSQWD

-99 ELGAWPLLDKAR
+99 DLGAWPLLDKAR

-117 MQIFADGVPLTLD
+117 MQIFADGVPLSLE

-139 AYVLESRALAQALHE
+139 AYVLESRALAQALYE

-166 LACVAFDSA
+166 LGCVAFDSI
-175 TTTLHLADKR
+175 TTTLQLADKR
-185 TIQSSL
+185 TIQSGL

-205 LGITVQKKSYAQLGI
+205 LGIAVQKKSYAQLGI

-225 VAQDHAQV
+225 VELDHAQV
-233 ARQWFTS
+233 ARQWFTGD
-240 QRQDGGTILA
+240 RQDGGKILA

-256 NTVSIVWSV
+256 KTVSIVWSV
-265 PLAYADELL
+265 PLAYANELL

-279 AFTKAVMQAGGE
+279 AFTKAVMQAGGQ
-291 ALGEMQLIS
+291 ALGDMRLLS

-313 RTVQDDVVL
+313 RTVQDGVVL

-352 QTKNSYQSL
+352 QAKNSYQSL
-361 ADNSLLKAYTRR
+361 ADSSLLKAYTRR

-380 MQLLTDGLFQLFASA
+380 MQLLTDGLFQVFASA
-395 NPVLNSIRNVAWQ
+395 NPVLNSIRKTAWQ

-413 LIKKTLQA
+413 LIKKTLLA

>member
-1 MTIAQSIAQTMA
+1 
-13 PGADHAASLVVDVT
+13 VVDVT

-39 LACHEAGYSVAL
+39 LACHQAGYSVAL

-59 QSQLNADANSLWNA
+59 QSQLNADANSLCNDH
-73 SGQGAT
+73 SQ
-79 STNWD
+79 WD

-117 MQIFADGVPLTLD
+117 MQIFADGVPMSLD

-166 LACVAFDSA
+166 HGCVAFDSA

-225 VAQDHAQV
+225 VELDHAHV

-240 QRQDGGTILA
+240 HRQDGGTILA
-250 WLPLSN
+250 WLPLSS

-274 ALSPT
+274 ALSPS
-279 AFTKAVMQAGGE
+279 AFTQAVMQAGGQ
-291 ALGEMQLIS
+291 ALGDMRLLS

-313 RTVQDDVVL
+313 RTVQDGVVL

-361 ADNSLLKAYTRR
+361 ADSRLLKAYTRR

-380 MQLLTDGLFQLFASA
+380 MQLLTDGLFQLFARA
-395 NPVLNSIRNVAWQ
+395 NPLLNSIRNAAWQ

-413 LIKKTLQA
+413 LIKKTLLA